1 VNQIMKRETGTSV
14 AASGSGNPFAAYG
27 EAATQNKIVG
37 TLLKFNKGEYLAGKD
52 AEVVPEGTRLVA
64 NMDQLLVGWIK
75 WENGAPSEQVMG
87 RVADVF
93 KPPLRNEL
101 GDNDKSLWE
110 VDDQGVARDP
120 WQLSNY
126 LVLKGEESDEL
137 YTFTTSSRGGLNAIG
152 ELCKAYGKEMRQQP
166 DQYPVVSL
174 EVDSYRHSNKAYG
187 KIHVPVL
194 TIVDWIGKEVFEGLG
209 PAGGSEESGDQVD
222 DLPLEAEPPK
232 AQTPVAQTRAA
243 APAPQSRGKPT
254 GGQSTRPAAAAAG
267 TRF

>member
-1 VNQIMKRETGTSV
+1 MNQLMKRETGTNLSTET
-14 AASGSGNPFAAYG
+14 GNPFAAYG

-52 AEVVPEGTRLVA
+52 AEVVAEGTRLVA

-87 RVADVF
+87 RVADAF
-93 KPPLRNEL
+93 KPPPRNEL

-126 LVLKGEESDEL
+126 LVLKEEEGDEL

-152 ELCKAYGKEMRQQP
+152 ELCKSYGKEMRQRP
-166 DQYPVVSL
+166 DQYPIIAL
-174 EVDSYRHSNKAYG
+174 ETDSYRHSNKAYG
-187 KIHVPVL
+187 KIHVPAL
-194 TIVDWIGKEVFEGLG
+194 TIVDWIGKEAFDGVGPSSGSDDRVDSGAEDLSFE
-209 PAGGSEESGDQVD
+209 PDV
-222 DLPLEAEPPK
+222 PK
-232 AQTPVAQTRAA
+232 AAPVAQTKADA
-243 APAPQSRGKPT
+243 SAQQSRGKPT
-254 GGQSTRPAAAAAG
+254 ERTGARSAAAATD